1 MKIIGYLEFEGKSI
15 EKQIELASTLKVDEL
30 IIRYIN
36 EDTKISDITA
46 KDVKDINQLL
56 KKERKA
62 IYAIDPL
69 IDNYDFNNID
79 TVSLVITDY
88 EKAINAANLLRVN
101 NIVFR
106 LPIIKDIIT
115 EFDSMKESL
124 DAIIELAKR
133 SNKTLLIKHEK
144 TTTSNIAYIIKKYNN
159 IKNLEVTFSP
169 ADAILNSD
177 SPLAGYRVLKDYF
190 NAFIASDI
198 DSIDNPELLGYG
210 RVNIIDLFKR
220 MKRDKYRGDVIIDE
234 RFVELFNNKEIKKV
248 PFYKKLFNTKS
259 LFDKYLE
266 GYALRVFP
274 NEKEKLPT
282 INDIYLNQI
291 NVINIVF
298 NR

>member
-1 MKIIGYLEFEGKSI
+1 MKIIGHLEFEGKDL

-30 IIRYIN
+30 ILRYIN
-36 EDTKISDITA
+36 DDTKISDISA
-46 KDVKDINQLL
+46 KDLKDINQLL
-56 KKERKA
+56 KKGKKA

-69 IDNYDFNNID
+69 IDSFDFYNNE
-79 TVSLVITDY
+79 TTEFVISEY
-88 EKAINAANLLRVN
+88 EKAVNAANMLKVN
-101 NIVFR
+101 NIIFR

-115 EFDSMKESL
+115 EFDYLKDIFDNIVEM
-124 DAIIELAKR
+124 AKR
-133 SNKTLLIKHEK
+133 SNKTLLIKHEN
-144 TTTSNIAYIIKKYNN
+144 TTTSNIAYIIKRYNN
-159 IKNLEVTFSP
+159 LKNLSVAFSP

-190 NAFIASDI
+190 NVFIASDI
-198 DSIDNPELLGYG
+198 DSINNPELLGYG

-220 MKRDKYRGDVIIDE
+220 MKRDKYKGDIIIDE
-234 RFVELFNNKEIKKV
+234 RFVELFNNNEIKKV
-248 PFYKKLFNTKS
+248 PLYKKLFNKKS
-259 LFDKYLE
+259 LFDKYIE

-282 INDIYLNQI
+282 INDIYHNQI

>member
-115 EFDSMKESL
+115 EFDTMKKSL

>member
-88 EKAINAANLLRVN
+88 EKAINVANLLRVN

-282 INDIYLNQI
+282 INDIYHNQI

>member
-115 EFDSMKESL
+115 EFDTMKESL

-266 GYALRVFP
+266 GYALRVLP